1 MRQHMVR
8 DNVVELHDH
17 ASERQIRTDLA
28 ALYRITD
35 HLGWTELIFNHITAK
50 VPGPDAHFLIN
61 PFGLHYSEVT
71 ASNLIKLDLA
81 GNVVGESEWGV
92 NVAGYIIH
100 SAIHEARHDVKCIM
114 HTHTDSGQ
122 AVSCMEDGL
131 ELVGFNS
138 AMLVGRVAYHD
149 FEGITVLDDEKP
161 RLVESLGDRNFLILR
176 NHGLLTC
183 GETVAQAF
191 SRMHTLQRACDVQ
204 VMAQSLGKP
213 LRAISEEAALR
224 SRAFVEQADGNP
236 AGAERIFRAMQR
248 IVDRIDPGYRD

>member
-1 MRQHMVR
+1 MRQHMVK

-50 VPGPDAHFLIN
+50 VPGPDEHFLIN

-71 ASNLIKLDLA
+71 ASNLVKLDLA
-81 GNVVGESEWGV
+81 GNVIGETEWGV

-100 SAIHEARHDVKCIM
+100 SAIHEARPDVKCVM
-114 HTHTDSGQ
+114 HTHTTTGQ
-122 AVSCMEDGL
+122 AVSCMENGL
-131 ELVGFNS
+131 ELIGFNS
-138 AMLVGRVAYHD
+138 AMLVGRVGYHA
-149 FEGITVLDDEKP
+149 FEGITVEDDEKP
-161 RLVESLGDRNFLILR
+161 RLVESLGDKNFLILR

-191 SRMHTLQRACDVQ
+191 TRMHLLQRACDVQ
-204 VMAQSLGKP
+204 VMALSLGRP
-213 LRAISEEAALR
+213 LAAIPEDAAAR
-224 SRAFVEQADGNP
+224 SRAFVEAGDANTSGADR
-236 AGAERIFRAMQR
+236 AFRAMQR